1 MRQGANAEHELRVLL
16 ERAAYQGAFESHV
29 TVEAADLAERQRFRG
44 ICDQLSVK
52 CVLIELPEG
61 ATRSQP
67 MTACYHHGEMG
78 NVVNEVEAIC
88 RGLRAAGFPIT
99 RVKLEAVATNA
110 GVPDGDDEAAQLP
123 RGNYFE
129 FHVKLLLPA
138 RADLAAVVACCDGH
152 TARLSRN
159 ALKTEQDG
167 RAERFVTLRVYGAGR
182 RTAFARLE
190 ALERD
195 LAAAGYPA
203 VNRQREYT
211 IFDSAE
217 HIDAGWID
225 PPQTAE
231 GS

>member
-1 MRQGANAEHELRVLL
+1 MRPAPNPEDALHAQLEH
-16 ERAAYQGAFESHV
+16 AAYEGAFESHV
-29 TVEAADLAERQRFRG
+29 TVEAADLSERERFRG
-44 ICDQLSVK
+44 ICDRLGVK

-67 MTACYHHGEMG
+67 MTACYHHGDMAT
-78 NVVNEVEAIC
+78 VLREVEAIC
-88 RGLRAAGFPIT
+88 RALRAAGLTIR

-110 GVPDGDDEAAQLP
+110 GVPDNDAAAAHLP
-123 RGNYFE
+123 PGNYFE

-138 RADLAAVVACCDGH
+138 DADLDALRACCDRHG
-152 TARLSRN
+152 ARLSRN
-159 ALKTEQDG
+159 ALKMEQDG
-167 RAERFVTLRVYGAGR
+167 RSERFVTMRVYGMGR
-182 RTAFARLE
+182 QNAFARLE

-195 LAAAGYPA
+195 LVAAGFTA

-217 HIDAGWID
+217 HIDVGWID
-225 PPQTAE
+225 PPGAE